1 MDRDRANGTL
11 SAEAEGLINE
21 AINARFGQHG
31 KQSQIIKGLKNAGYI
46 ATMGNV
52 GSAITQLGDFYFTA
66 VQTGLGNTLK
76 GAFQA
81 TGKDKITREDV
92 MGLKNIVTAE
102 AQDGA
107 GALQNAVDFFF
118 KASGITQIDAFAKT
132 TNINANYS
140 AMRKAVR
147 KFDSKEYKKLYNE
160 LVKFQGVND
169 ANKAISDLQSGI
181 KSDQVLQALYNRLAN
196 VAPISLSEMPL
207 NYSQNPNGRIL
218 YSLKSY
224 TIKQFDFI
232 RQQSFQKMQKRDT
245 FAEGFTQLFRIAMLS
260 MLANGSADVLKAIL
274 FNREIDEEEF
284 FWNNILRMFGIT
296 KFTTV
301 KARKEGLGSALVGT
315 VLPPQIGMIN
325 DVTKDF
331 DRAVTEGE
339 FEVDE
344 LRSVKYIPIVGK
356 LYYWREGRGV
366 DVEERVSRL
375 RD

>member
-1 MDRDRANGTL
+1 MKD
-11 SAEAEGLINE
+11 
-21 AINARFGQHG
+21 
-31 KQSQIIKGLKNAGYI
+31 QI
-46 ATMGNV
+46 
-52 GSAITQLGDFYFTA
+52 
-66 VQTGLGNTLK
+66 
-76 GAFQA
+76 
-81 TGKDKITREDV
+81 
-92 MGLKNIVTAE
+92 
-102 AQDGA
+102 
-107 GALQNAVDFFF
+107 
-118 KASGITQIDAFAKT
+118 
-132 TNINANYS
+132 
-140 AMRKAVR
+140 
-147 KFDSKEYKKLYNE
+147 
-160 LVKFQGVND
+160 
-169 ANKAISDLQSGI
+169 
-181 KSDQVLQALYNRLAN
+181 QALYNRLAN

-331 DRAVTEGE
+331 DRAITEGE

-366 DVEERVSRL
+366 EVEERLSRL